1 MNVVQLQ
8 DMLRG
13 LPDDRLKQELSQP
26 TGTVPQYLVLSEV
39 VRRDKIREAAASA
52 PQTTVLQDVVGTP
65 TAPQAMPQAP
75 AAYANGGFISPSQ
88 AMGNAGF
95 KGFAPSEQ
103 KQPMQFG
110 FNQNPTQMF
119 TPNTTPQ
126 PPAPVTNTNVNVQ
139 APTIPLP
146 QPQFDGGQSNGP
158 NAPSYYEQPNGY
170 ADGGIIALGDGGSP
184 FQITGGGSI
193 SPIDDAYVSGYGG
206 GAGGRLGVTL
216 PFMGG
221 DISAGIS
228 GGISGYNLRTEEEK
242 LRDLQA
248 QLSGL
253 DLSYSKDGR
262 DYGVS
267 YSQNPMMDGS
277 VDRSVMFNYSQPF
290 ADGGAIKMRDGSF
303 VDRLIGAESG
313 FDPKAR
319 NPRSSAGGLGQFI
332 DSTWLQFL
340 NETQPG
346 LVDRIGQAAAL
357 QLKEDADLSK
367 NAVDWYKGKN
377 TGVLTSAGFEP
388 SEGNL
393 YLAHFLGGKGATDVL
408 GADPSTPAI
417 DIVGEKVVNANPFLK
432 GMSAADVINWSN
444 KKIGG
449 SPTEPSVDMA
459 SMNPADREAGILSG
473 GVMPDPRKR
482 GIMDLFAEEDT
493 QKGLKELGASL
504 FVKGQEKQSLPELE
518 PIRRGDPSLVKG
530 IVDKTP
536 DQILAE
542 YRALRQGYMAN
553 GGVVKMRDGQRPAD
567 AIREEYD
574 ALPWYQKLGVAA
586 DDVVRL
592 MASGIYGDELSA
604 YLQSLSGP
612 ETYEQELAD
621 EKTLTEEARIRA
633 GSAGNV
639 APYVLPA
646 KGVTG
651 AIGYGPRILK
661 GIASSPLLRGI
672 ATKAGILG
680 TGAYLLSPAEDTEAP
695 SSNAAPDDFR
705 ATPSQ
710 LFVAEREAKKAA
722 EDKAAREAEANRPT
736 AFNDFM
742 TYLRERDRQVQEM
755 YQTQADEERRREAE
769 AGGLPFLL
777 RQLGIGMISSGGN
790 LQQGLRGG
798 LEQAFKAREE
808 QTQAARD
815 RIREL
820 QIKQKMAGLE
830 GSGDIAKLMY
840 QAELDQARAAAER
853 EPTITNLIALRGQA
867 VQQYNDRL
875 DVLKDEAPEV
885 IQADPVLKGLES
897 QIQSYDIRL
906 GTYTGG
912 AKIEKV
918 GP

>member
-1 MNVVQLQ
+1 MNIVQLQ
-8 DMLRG
+8 DLLRG

-39 VRRDKIREAAASA
+39 VRRDKIRESAAAA

-139 APTIPLP
+139 APSIPLP

-170 ADGGIIALGDGGSP
+170 ANGGVVALGDGGSP

-193 SPIDDAYVSGYGG
+193 SPIDDEYVSGYGG

-221 DISAGIS
+221 DISAGVS
-228 GGISGYNLRTEEEK
+228 GGISGYDLRTEEEK
-242 LRDLQA
+242 LRDLEA

-504 FVKGQEKQSLPELE
+504 FAKGQDKQPLPELE
-518 PIRRGDPSLVKG
+518 PIRGGDPSLVKG
-530 IVDKTP
+530 IVEKTP

-553 GGVVKMRDGQRPAD
+553 GGVVKMQDGSPGEPATDEDMRRYILMQRFFQRFGAGLRDRYTLPFRLIGRAAD
-567 AIREEYD
+567 ATGINTLVGAAIGDPAYRFTDPDAPILMPYTQEFLDEGGAAPITQEMIDAERKKVEEAKPPKEYPSTPATPWTPPAQFQTPQKDVFTDPNAPKPKSALDVYAEALKAQQD
-574 ALPWYQKLGVAA
+574 AIAA
-586 DDVVRL
+586 
-592 MASGIYGDELSA
+592 
-604 YLQSLSGP
+604 Q
-612 ETYEQELAD
+612 YEEQRKE
-621 EKTLTEEARIRA
+621 EEARR
-633 GSAGNV
+633 
-639 APYVLPA
+639 
-646 KGVTG
+646 
-651 AIGYGPRILK
+651 
-661 GIASSPLLRGI
+661 
-672 ATKAGILG
+672 
-680 TGAYLLSPAEDTEAP
+680 
-695 SSNAAPDDFR
+695 
-705 ATPSQ
+705 
-710 LFVAEREAKKAA
+710 
-722 EDKAAREAEANRPT
+722 
-736 AFNDFM
+736 
-742 TYLRERDRQVQEM
+742 
-755 YQTQADEERRREAE
+755 AE

-820 QIKQKMAGLE
+820 QLKQGAAGIE
-830 GSGDIAKLMY
+830 GAADLAKLRY
-840 QAELDQARAAAER
+840 LAAVEADKAAAAGQRGPKDYDQYLLKAQEALNTAIKEGAEPAIIEMLRADVRKYEELAGVPATTPISDFSTSGVKVR
-853 EPTITNLIALRGQA
+853 E
-867 VQQYNDRL
+867 
-875 DVLKDEAPEV
+875 K
-885 IQADPVLKGLES
+885 
-897 QIQSYDIRL
+897 
-906 GTYTGG
+906 
-912 AKIEKV
+912 
-918 GP
+918 